1 MISLSIALLDMS
13 TVILTLPTIAISYPI
28 GYIS

>member
-13 TVILTLPTIAISYPI
+13 TVILTLPGGWLSSPYSTKH
-28 GYIS
+28 